1 LFSFLY
7 IVKHVCSCQQSKEKS
22 SNLANHNLGALDQ
35 MLFCNSI
42 LSFFSRSFQWFAD
55 WMSVGQQ
62 FLCQLE
68 ILRDAPNRE
77 EKPVI
82 YHLDVAAMYPN
93 IILTNRLQ
101 VCLDPLP
108 SNCPG
113 LCI

>member
-1 LFSFLY
+1 
-7 IVKHVCSCQQSKEKS
+7 
-22 SNLANHNLGALDQ
+22 LGALDQ

-55 WMSVGQQ
+55 WVSVGQQ

-101 VCLDPLP
+101 VCLDPLS